1 MGSGIFSQP
10 HREAIRSLDHTGA
23 LKLSK
28 VNYVLPCDS
37 NMSLTFFWRN
47 GDNIYR
53 YKFHARVFTKDECT
67 YIFVSVYV
75 YMALI

>member
-37 NMSLTFFWRN
+37 NMALTFFF
-47 GDNIYR
+47 GGTVIIYTGINSM
-53 YKFHARVFTKDECT
+53 RVCLQRT
-67 YIFVSVYV
+67 SVHIY
-75 YMALI
+75 L